1 MTAIKDFK
9 NNAILM
15 IIFTKFK
22 KIKKK
27 IKKNYQNFKKPTF

>member
-15 IIFTKFK
+15 IIFTKLK
-22 KIKKK
+22 KIKIK
-27 IKKNYQNFKKPTF
+27 IKKNNQNIKKPTF